1 MRNGFGT
8 LDRGAAEIVD
18 GTSPSQDPTDT
29 ASTGNAVDTSGGT
42 DQSGDE
48 LLSGVRDL
56 MFAKLQIGG
65 AAAMIHAYNDT
76 RKDLFD
82 MLK

>member
-8 LDRGAAEIVD
+8 LDHGADEIVESTLP
-18 GTSPSQDPTDT
+18 GPDPTDST
-29 ASTGNAVDTSGGT
+29 STGNLVDSSGST
-42 DQSGDE
+42 NESGDE

-56 MFAKLQIGG
+56 MLARLQIGG

-76 RKDLFD
+76 RNDLFN